1 MEGGNCQSCL
11 VSSRPH
17 KNKQKLVSG
26 SASTCD
32 GSKLGIWDS
41 TCYPTAVTVATV
53 EGRTANEM
61 LPSAEPRIF
70 RLLPPSDGFYWRQP
84 SPWRR
89 RQLQKEEFLF
99 EFGCATCVARFTAGR
114 LWGASASSLHLLVLS
129 VCNNIYGTSNKY
141 PLSLFRLKHRRIS
154 SVLVRNASVV

>member
-1 MEGGNCQSCL
+1 MEGRNCQSSL

-99 EFGCATCVARFTAGR
+99 EFGCATCVARFTAD
-114 LWGASASSLHLLVLS
+114 LWGPSAFSLHLLVYLLQY
-129 VCNNIYGTSNKY
+129 VTTYGTSNIH
-141 PLSLFRLKHRRIS
+141 FRCLD
-154 SVLVRNASVV
+154 